1 MSFLSSIGNSI
12 SSTAQ
17 FIVQSK
23 RGFKHGDEEVALFDA
38 FRNAQEVQIEFS
50 HRLKMYAQFKT
61 KQLAK
66 ENDFVD
72 SLNTLALRGK
82 SEKKKKKKKFE
93 NSKNG
98 FLDGGN
104 KSVVR
109 TSARKVK
116 DVQKL
121 DIWLQGFN
129 TISGLSEELVKE
141 MSAISKRIEALN
153 HQIAELEALRKKQEQ
168 KENASNVEK
177 EYKMAKAALVSDV
190 KKILEKKNELNT
202 RWMDKLD
209 VLDQR
214 LNE

>member
-1 MSFLSSIGNSI
+1 
-12 SSTAQ
+12 
-17 FIVQSK
+17 
-23 RGFKHGDEEVALFDA
+23 
-38 FRNAQEVQIEFS
+38 
-50 HRLKMYAQFKT
+50 
-61 KQLAK
+61 
-66 ENDFVD
+66 
-72 SLNTLALRGK
+72 
-82 SEKKKKKKKFE
+82 
-93 NSKNG
+93 
-98 FLDGGN
+98 
-104 KSVVR
+104 
-109 TSARKVK
+109 
-116 DVQKL
+116 
-121 DIWLQGFN
+121 
-129 TISGLSEELVKE
+129 